1 MSLPER
7 AQLLLLERFL
17 KKRGGNAHIAEVD
30 STMEE
35 IRSIAETFLSV
46 KLTIPIFQIILLLFF
61 SVISFLLGRA
71 KLALLVTYVFILSWL
86 FIHNESTDPHIGG
99 VDAGIIQALVF
110 FGVGIIIVLLAIVA
124 FVANRD

>member
-1 MSLPER
+1 
-7 AQLLLLERFL
+7 
-17 KKRGGNAHIAEVD
+17 
-30 STMEE
+30 MEE

-86 FIHNESTDPHIGG
+86 FIHNESKDPHIGG